1 MVEDLRLDS
10 LEGVGPVTT
19 RKLSD
24 AGIHNVMDLI
34 VRGPV
39 EISEITGMEKDTAEK
54 IVNKARQH
62 LVEGGLIAKDFVSA
76 SEIYKHRQ
84 SIGKITTGTNCLD
97 TLFDGGI
104 ETQALTEVYGEF
116 GCGKTQFA
124 HTLSVMVQKPKAE
137 GGLDGGV
144 LYIDTENTFRPE
156 RIVSIAQAHEMD
168 PEKVLDRIIVARA
181 YNSAHQTLI
190 LEEAGQII
198 EDNNVKLIVADS
210 AVGLFRSE
218 YLGRGTLSVRQQ
230 KLNHFVHLLSRIA
243 ETYNCAALATNQ
255 VMASPDVFFGDP
267 TRPIGGNVV
276 AHTSTYRI
284 YFKKS
289 GKKRIARM
297 VDSPHHPEEEVI
309 FALGEAGVI
318 DPEDTEKKTKKTTK
332 KLATKKTKESEVDTT
347 VKTPEV
353 DTTVKTPE
361 VDTTVKTPEVDTTV
375 KTPEVD
381 TTVKT
386 PEVDTTVKTPEVD
399 TTVKTP
405 EVDTT
410 VKTPEVDT
418 TVKTPEVD
426 TTVKT
431 PEVDTT
437 ESTIDAESD
446 DFEPIEE

>member
-1 MVEDLRLDS
+1 MVDDIRLNS

-39 EISEITGMEKDTAEK
+39 EISEITGMERDTADK

-62 LVEGGLIAKDFVSA
+62 MVEGGMIAKDFVSA

-97 TLFDGGI
+97 TLFDGGV

-124 HTLSVMVQKPKAE
+124 HTMSVMVQKTKAE
-137 GGLDGGV
+137 GGLEGGV

-156 RIVSIAQAHEMD
+156 RIVSIAQIHEMD
-168 PEKVLDRIIVARA
+168 PEKVLDNIIVARA

-190 LEEAGQII
+190 LEEAGQVIN
-198 EDNNVKLIVADS
+198 ENNIRLIVADS

-218 YLGRGTLSVRQQ
+218 YLGRGTLSNRQQ

-243 ETYNCAALATNQ
+243 ETYNCAAIATNQ

-297 VDSPHHPEEEVI
+297 VDSPHHPEEETI
-309 FALGEAGVI
+309 FALGEAGVM
-318 DPEDTEKKTKKTTK
+318 DLEDTVKKTKKSTK
-332 KLATKKTKESEVDTT
+332 KETSKKETPKESNATT
-347 VKTPEV
+347 SDE
-353 DTTVKTPE
+353 
-361 VDTTVKTPEVDTTV
+361 
-375 KTPEVD
+375 
-381 TTVKT
+381 
-386 PEVDTTVKTPEVD
+386 
-399 TTVKTP
+399 
-405 EVDTT
+405 
-410 VKTPEVDT
+410 
-418 TVKTPEVD
+418 
-426 TTVKT
+426 
-431 PEVDTT
+431 T
-437 ESTIDAESD
+437 ESENAAAAAAAVNAEPATDLSDAD
-446 DFEPIEE
+446 PEPLE

>member
-19 RKLSD
+19 RKLTD
-24 AGIHNVMDLI
+24 AGIHNIMDLI

-39 EISEITGMEKDTAEK
+39 EIAEITGMEKDTADK
-54 IVNKARQH
+54 IVNKARQQ
-62 LVEGGLIAKDFVSA
+62 LVEEGLIAKDFVSA
-76 SEIYKHRQ
+76 TDIYKRRQ
-84 SIGKITTGTNCLD
+84 DIGKITTGTNCLD
-97 TLFDGGI
+97 TLLDGGL

-116 GCGKTQFA
+116 GCGKTQFC
-124 HTLSVMVQKPKAE
+124 HTMCVNVQKPKEE

-156 RIVSIAQAHEMD
+156 RIVAIAKANEMD

-181 YNSAHQTLI
+181 YNSAHQVLI
-190 LEEAGQII
+190 LEEAGPII
-198 EDNNVKLIVADS
+198 EEHNIKLIVADS

-218 YLGRGTLSVRQQ
+218 YLGRGTLSARQQ

-243 ETYNCAALATNQ
+243 ETYNCAAIATNQ

-318 DPEDTEKKTKKTTK
+318 DPDEDGKKTKKTTK
-332 KLATKKTKESEVDTT
+332 KTSKKEETTTDVKEEPSAEPTESSVDESEPTN
-347 VKTPEV
+347 E
-353 DTTVKTPE
+353 
-361 VDTTVKTPEVDTTV
+361 
-375 KTPEVD
+375 
-381 TTVKT
+381 
-386 PEVDTTVKTPEVD
+386 
-399 TTVKTP
+399 
-405 EVDTT
+405 
-410 VKTPEVDT
+410 
-418 TVKTPEVD
+418 
-426 TTVKT
+426 
-431 PEVDTT
+431 
-437 ESTIDAESD
+437 
-446 DFEPIEE
+446 

>member
-24 AGIHNVMDLI
+24 AGVHNVMDLI

-39 EISEITGMEKDTAEK
+39 EIAEITGMEKDTAEK

-62 LVEGGLIAKDFVSA
+62 LVDGGLIAKHFTSA

-97 TLFDGGI
+97 TLFDGGL

-124 HTLSVMVQKPKAE
+124 HTMSVMVQKTKEE
-137 GGLDGGV
+137 GGLEGSV

-168 PEKVLDRIIVARA
+168 PEKVLDNIVVARA

-190 LEEAGQII
+190 LEEAGPII
-198 EDNNVKLIVADS
+198 EENNIKLIVADS

-218 YLGRGTLSVRQQ
+218 YLGRGTLSNRQQ

-243 ETYNCAALATNQ
+243 ETYNCAAIATNQ

-318 DPEDTEKKTKKTTK
+318 DPEEAEKKTKKTTK
-332 KLATKKTKESEVDTT
+332 KATTKKAKEPKVEEKVETPEESTE
-347 VKTPEV
+347 TPEV
-353 DTTVKTPE
+353 EATAETPE
-361 VDTTVKTPEVDTTV
+361 VETTPELETVEAPPVDA
-375 KTPEVD
+375 EVD
-381 TTVKT
+381 
-386 PEVDTTVKTPEVD
+386 D
-399 TTVKTP
+399 
-405 EVDTT
+405 
-410 VKTPEVDT
+410 
-418 TVKTPEVD
+418 
-426 TTVKT
+426 
-431 PEVDTT
+431 
-437 ESTIDAESD
+437 S
-446 DFEPIEE
+446 EPVEE

>member
-1 MVEDLRLDS
+1 MDELRLES

-24 AGIHNVMDLI
+24 AGVHNVMDLI

-39 EISEITGMEKDTAEK
+39 EIAEITGMEKDTAEK

-62 LVEGGLIAKDFVSA
+62 LVNEGMIAKDFVSA

-84 SIGKITTGTNCLD
+84 TIGKITTGTNCLD
-97 TLFDGGI
+97 TLLDGGL

-124 HTLSVMVQKPKAE
+124 HTMSVMVQRSKEE
-137 GGLDGGV
+137 GGLEGGV
-144 LYIDTENTFRPE
+144 LYIETEKTFMPE
-156 RIVSIAQAHEMD
+156 QIVSIAQAHELD
-168 PEKVLDRIIVARA
+168 PEKTLDNIIVARA

-190 LEEAGQII
+190 LEEAGSII
-198 EDNNVKLIVADS
+198 KENNIKLIVADS

-218 YLGRGTLSVRQQ
+218 YLGRGTLSNRQQ
-230 KLNHFVHLLSRIA
+230 KLNHFVHMLSRIA
-243 ETYNCAALATNQ
+243 ETYNCAAIATNQ
-255 VMASPDVFFGDP
+255 VMSSPDVFFGDP

-318 DPEDTEKKTKKTTK
+318 DVEDAEKKTKKTAKKSTK
-332 KLATKKTKESEVDTT
+332 TSKDTAD
-347 VKTPEV
+347 VK
-353 DTTVKTPE
+353 DTADSKDTADVK
-361 VDTTVKTPEVDTTV
+361 DTADSKDTADVKN
-375 KTPEVD
+375 
-381 TTVKT
+381 
-386 PEVDTTVKTPEVD
+386 
-399 TTVKTP
+399 
-405 EVDTT
+405 
-410 VKTPEVDT
+410 
-418 TVKTPEVD
+418 
-426 TTVKT
+426 
-431 PEVDTT
+431 
-437 ESTIDAESD
+437 D
-446 DFEPIEE
+446 DSEPIDV